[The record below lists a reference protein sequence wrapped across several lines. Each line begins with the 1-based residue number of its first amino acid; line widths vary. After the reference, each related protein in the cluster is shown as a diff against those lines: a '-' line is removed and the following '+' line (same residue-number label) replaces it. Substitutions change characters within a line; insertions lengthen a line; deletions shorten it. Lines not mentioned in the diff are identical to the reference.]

1 MKYEGKKI
9 EEQYLSRTCQ
19 PLEATHY
26 ICQLIIEK
34 KMQRMRLMM
43 LKRKKIV
50 YKNKLKNMIFHQPQR
65 LRA

>member
-34 KMQRMRLMM
+34 KNA
-43 LKRKKIV
+43 KNEINDADKK
-50 YKNKLKNMIFHQPQR
+50 KNCIQE
-65 LRA
+65 